1 MTTAIRR
8 TVAFPGISLDRLQSM
23 LGAYNGHLKQ
33 IEQRLQVNISNRGD
47 SFFIDGDLEVVERA
61 ENLLQRLYAEAELSQ
76 PISADTIHLMIQGS
90 QTEHE
95 LQDDLVDDDA
105 QHFIHHG

>member
-33 IEQRLQVNISNRGD
+33 IEQRLQVNISNRAD
-47 SFFIDGDLEVVERA
+47 SFFIDGNLEAVERA

-76 PISADTIHLMIQGS
+76 LSVQIPFT
-90 QTEHE
+90 
-95 LQDDLVDDDA
+95 
-105 QHFIHHG
+105 